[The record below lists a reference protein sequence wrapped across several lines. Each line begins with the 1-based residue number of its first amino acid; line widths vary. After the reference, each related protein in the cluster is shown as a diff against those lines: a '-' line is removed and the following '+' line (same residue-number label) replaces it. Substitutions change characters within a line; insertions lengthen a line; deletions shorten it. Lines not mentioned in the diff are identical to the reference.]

1 MRKIIL
7 LAFSFLTLHA
17 ATVDQT
23 LYESNDLVAEYE
35 KRISE
40 RATIEQTPQVQ
51 YEVKL
56 LHKLIEL
63 QKNPL
68 AFQLPH
74 LADASKSE
82 KSYIDALFEYA
93 TALNNQAESTS
104 RISQLSKNMD
114 YLEGEIT
121 NISESTKTELMSL
134 QLQYA
139 MYKISQK
146 MLQQGVEEFE
156 SKRLELFNQLLEA
169 KQKVEFDTNNSQTGQ
184 EKIQVKL
191 QDIKSKQRLLMID
204 LDKYTIENNQ
214 ENIEQSKKQL
224 EEITEQKNELNI
236 QKFRFMIVEVLQ
248 ALKQNDTV
256 VFEKYKQLEKIK
268 ISDQLN
274 MSIRGIIKE
283 MITNQMG
290 MTQTTISTTKE
301 SFIDLLKYTWKMI
314 NKPLFVY
321 QEKEIST
328 FSFLKVALIFFI
340 GYIIRWLYKFKI
352 LYSKKL
358 IRTVSVSNRT
368 ILANLGSYVIF
379 IITFLVALNS
389 IGLDL
394 SSFAMIAGALS
405 VGIGFGLQN
414 VVSNFISGII
424 LMFEKSIRVGD
435 IVEID
440 QTLKG
445 TISKIDMRSTIVN
458 TFDNID
464 VIIPNSSFIANNVI
478 NYTYGDRTRR
488 LHIPFGVAYGTPVDK
503 VKEVVLEALEKSDL
517 AFIRTKEDKRPE
529 VWMSS
534 MNASSVD
541 YELLVWVNAATDK
554 TEQSS
559 RMKDFLELIYTTFYE
574 RGIEIPFP
582 QLDVHFKKDQT
593 E

>member
-1 MRKIIL
+1 
-7 LAFSFLTLHA
+7 
-17 ATVDQT
+17 
-23 LYESNDLVAEYE
+23 
-35 KRISE
+35 
-40 RATIEQTPQVQ
+40 
-51 YEVKL
+51 
-56 LHKLIEL
+56 
-63 QKNPL
+63 
-68 AFQLPH
+68 
-74 LADASKSE
+74 
-82 KSYIDALFEYA
+82 
-93 TALNNQAESTS
+93 
-104 RISQLSKNMD
+104 
-114 YLEGEIT
+114 
-121 NISESTKTELMSL
+121 
-134 QLQYA
+134 
-139 MYKISQK
+139 
-146 MLQQGVEEFE
+146 
-156 SKRLELFNQLLEA
+156 
-169 KQKVEFDTNNSQTGQ
+169 
-184 EKIQVKL
+184 
-191 QDIKSKQRLLMID
+191 
-204 LDKYTIENNQ
+204 
-214 ENIEQSKKQL
+214 
-224 EEITEQKNELNI
+224 
-236 QKFRFMIVEVLQ
+236 
-248 ALKQNDTV
+248 
-256 VFEKYKQLEKIK
+256 
-268 ISDQLN
+268 
-274 MSIRGIIKE
+274 
-283 MITNQMG
+283 
-290 MTQTTISTTKE
+290 
-301 SFIDLLKYTWKMI
+301 
-314 NKPLFVY
+314 
-321 QEKEIST
+321 
-328 FSFLKVALIFFI
+328 
-340 GYIIRWLYKFKI
+340 
-352 LYSKKL
+352 
-358 IRTVSVSNRT
+358 
-368 ILANLGSYVIF
+368 LGSYVIF